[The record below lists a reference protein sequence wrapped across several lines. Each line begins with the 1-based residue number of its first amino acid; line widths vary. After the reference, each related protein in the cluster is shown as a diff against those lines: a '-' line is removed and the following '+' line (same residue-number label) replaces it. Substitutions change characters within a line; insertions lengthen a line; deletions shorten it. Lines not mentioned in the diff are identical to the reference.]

1 MLRNYTVLWATLTVL
16 SACSEIDPGP
26 TTGVPPTGGDA
37 PTQPDSSPPADSPLP
52 ADIQDQETAGD
63 GMSSDVEAETLSDSE
78 EPDSSLE
85 ETSDTNLED
94 TSAEDEAEE
103 PDLQEPDLGP
113 PDTGVDTTPPPPKPL
128 WLLSIDN
135 AAKMLQVV
143 NVETGKASDLCPL
156 NAMDAYP
163 SLTFSRLNGLYAS
176 RGGYTLDRIDPCTC
190 EIKAIGGFGG
200 PTGVYG
206 ITADPGD
213 SLFGVATT
221 QDTAINIEVS
231 LGMATTLGPLGVNFT
246 TSGATWSQD
255 DKKIYAINGGDDNL
269 YTIDL
274 KTGVATMLT
283 KLNYNFGSVGIEVHP
298 ANNKIYACSTSGDLL
313 EVNPASGDVTVIG
326 SMEQSGSCTNLAA
339 PWLEV
344 DCIDVP

>member
-1 MLRNYTVLWATLTVL
+1 MLTALLG
-16 SACSEIDPGP
+16 CSEVDPGS
-26 TTGVPPTGGDA
+26 TTDVPPPGG
-37 PTQPDSSPPADSPLP
+37 PPPVLPDSSATDDIPLAIDASVQDVAVDTGSTDVAAD
-52 ADIQDQETAGD
+52 
-63 GMSSDVEAETLSDSE
+63 TLTDSGP
-78 EPDSSLE
+78 PDSSIE
-85 ETSDTNLED
+85 EISDSHLED
-94 TSAEDEAEE
+94 TSVDEEIEE

-113 PDTGVDTTPPPPKPL
+113 PDTGVDTSPPPPKPL

-135 AAKMLQVV
+135 GSKMLQVV
-143 NVETGKASDLCPL
+143 NVETGKASDLCKL
-156 NAMDAYP
+156 NALDAYP

-190 EIKAIGGFGG
+190 EIKAIGGYGG

-274 KTGVATMLT
+274 KTGVATVIT

-298 ANNKIYACSTSGDLL
+298 ANNKIYACSTGGDLL
-313 EVNPASGDVTVIG
+313 EVDPTSGDVTVIG

-344 DCIDVP
+344 DCIDGP